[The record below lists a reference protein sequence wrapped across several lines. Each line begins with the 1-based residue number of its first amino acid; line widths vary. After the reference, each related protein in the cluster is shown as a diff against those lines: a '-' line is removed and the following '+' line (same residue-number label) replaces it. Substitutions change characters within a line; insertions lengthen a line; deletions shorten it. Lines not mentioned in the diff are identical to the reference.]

1 MKNFKKIFTIL
12 LLFAVIAS
20 AVLYFMFFRGNVK
33 EDTYLYIPTNATYQQ
48 VLDSLEPKLKSI
60 NSFKSL
66 AEKMKYPSLIK
77 RGKYK
82 LEQGESNF
90 SLVRKLRSGNQVEQA
105 IAVNN
110 YSNIYVFAG
119 KLARKIEADSLQ
131 VIAGFE
137 QIARDN
143 NYTEIEELKAKIIP
157 NTYNFFWNTSPQ
169 DVMKR
174 LIKEYD
180 TFWTKERL
188 QQAQAQHLTDLQ
200 AMTLASIVQRESSKA
215 DEQPK
220 IAGLYLNRLQKGM
233 KLESDPT
240 VIYALQ
246 KQNGFQT
253 IIKRVLRKDLQT
265 VSPYNTYQ
273 ITGLP
278 PFPICIP
285 SINAIE
291 AVLKPEKHNYIFMCA
306 QPGYTG
312 YHNFAEDFATHD
324 QNAKAYQQWLNSEG
338 IRR

>member
-1 MKNFKKIFTIL
+1 MKNLKKLFKIL
-12 LLFAVIAS
+12 IVIVVLAVAI
-20 AVLYFMFFRGNVK
+20 VYFMFFRGNVK
-33 EDTYLYIPTNATYQQ
+33 EDTFLYIPTNATYQQ
-48 VLDSLEPKLKSI
+48 VLDSLEPKLKNL

-66 AEKMKYPSLIK
+66 AERMNYPTLIK

-82 LEQGESNF
+82 LEAGESNF
-90 SLVRKLRSGNQVEQA
+90 SLVRKLRSGNQVEQVIA
-105 IAVNN
+105 INN

-131 VIAGFE
+131 VVSGLE
-137 QIARDN
+137 QVAREN

-169 DVMKR
+169 EVMKR
-174 LIKEYD
+174 LIKEYNK
-180 TFWTKERL
+180 FWTEERL
-188 QQAQAQHLTDLQ
+188 QQAKAQNLTDLQ
-200 AMTLASIVQRESSKA
+200 AMTLASIVQRESSKK

-253 IIKRVLRKDLQT
+253 IIKRVLRKDLQIA
-265 VSPYNTYQ
+265 SPYNTYQ

-312 YHNFAEDFATHD
+312 YHNFAEDFTTHD
-324 QNAKAYQQWLNSEG
+324 QNAKEYQQWLTEEG